1 MAGDSVGGIQGQGYL
16 SLMVDGKSLPPSP
29 GLVRSIDVLENTF
42 SVPAAVMVFA
52 DRNNALRDK
61 LAIVDGTQITIT
73 MGASSENLDTVT
85 FSTIGVR
92 EFDEGGMRMLRVV
105 GSINTPKYLYDTAG
119 FSVRGTSIQALQK
132 ICDQCALT
140 LDSNIQTDDSMLWLS
155 ATQSPK
161 RFSHEI
167 EQHIWINEEA
177 LPKVVVT
184 ADHRMI
190 VRDINEELT
199 KDPKY
204 VFCFNVQ
211 HEKGQLPI
219 TEFRPKSVSGVMN
232 GVSNYGDRL
241 LWTSSDGKTNELKGV
256 TVKGKDP
263 LNVNSDI
270 REGIVGTR
278 QAYARPTNDINLHKN
293 FQQAYYN
300 WKRQN
305 MAYTETARALYVG
318 GVSGIDLLSCVEV
331 KACFPM
337 RDGAGN
343 MDYKTSGNWIV
354 IGRTRSY
361 RNNTYCE
368 SFLLARNFTPV
379 KGDTNIG
386 GGKNILNVPVSTVAN
401 ILRPFQINGNIT
413 QALDGSS
420 MIDKIFTNHDLRL
433 NVMLDQFKMDS
444 DMFSFPELA
453 EKYGEGA
460 DFLNSLMQE
469 FNMARFLTGIC
480 DALNQLHKLSINIAI
495 DFGPTILSALAN
507 RIDAMEG
514 MLGGFTNDINGLIA
528 SGDIPDYYMDGPQF
542 SQSCVSNK
550 LEDLQRMVK
559 DELPDKCLDASS
571 ISKLFGPSTNLSQ
584 LIRQAEEN
592 LRNLLCSM
600 GDGTVD
606 GSSKFG
612 APNGQKLSMY
622 MPGVQS

>member
-1 MAGDSVGGIQGQGYL
+1 MAGDSIGGVEGQGYL
-16 SLMVDGKSLPPSP
+16 SLMIDGKSLPPSP
-29 GLVRSIDVLENTF
+29 GLVRYIDVLENTF

-61 LAIVDGTQITIT
+61 YAIVDGTQITVT
-73 MGASSENLDTVT
+73 MGMSSENLDTIT

-140 LDSNIQTDDSMLWLS
+140 LDSNVQTDDSMLWLS

-190 VRDINEELT
+190 VRDINAELQ

-219 TEFRPKSVSGVMN
+219 TEFRPKSTSGVMN
-232 GVSNYGDRL
+232 GVSNYGERL
-241 LWTSSDGKTNELKGV
+241 LWASSDGKTNELKGV

-300 WKRQN
+300 WKRQS

-318 GVSGIDLLSCVEV
+318 GVTGIDLLSCVEV
-331 KACFPM
+331 
-337 RDGAGN
+337 
-343 MDYKTSGNWIV
+343 
-354 IGRTRSY
+354 RS
-361 RNNTYCE
+361 
-368 SFLLARNFTPV
+368 
-379 KGDTNIG
+379 
-386 GGKNILNVPVSTVAN
+386 
-401 ILRPFQINGNIT
+401 
-413 QALDGSS
+413 
-420 MIDKIFTNHDLRL
+420 
-433 NVMLDQFKMDS
+433 
-444 DMFSFPELA
+444 
-453 EKYGEGA
+453 
-460 DFLNSLMQE
+460 
-469 FNMARFLTGIC
+469 
-480 DALNQLHKLSINIAI
+480 
-495 DFGPTILSALAN
+495 
-507 RIDAMEG
+507 
-514 MLGGFTNDINGLIA
+514 
-528 SGDIPDYYMDGPQF
+528 
-542 SQSCVSNK
+542 
-550 LEDLQRMVK
+550 
-559 DELPDKCLDASS
+559 
-571 ISKLFGPSTNLSQ
+571 
-584 LIRQAEEN
+584 
-592 LRNLLCSM
+592 
-600 GDGTVD
+600 
-606 GSSKFG
+606 
-612 APNGQKLSMY
+612 
-622 MPGVQS
+622 